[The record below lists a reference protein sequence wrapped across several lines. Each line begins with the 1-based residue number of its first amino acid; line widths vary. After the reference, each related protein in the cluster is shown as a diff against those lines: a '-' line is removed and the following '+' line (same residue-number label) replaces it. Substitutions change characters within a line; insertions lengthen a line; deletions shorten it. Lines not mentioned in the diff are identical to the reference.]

1 MEYETPENQEILLYF
16 FRNYDVRREVR
27 MCALDLSSE
36 SAFALHDFSEGS
48 TPKVVPSCSTLSII
62 TRYMIKRRQESE
74 SAYIF
79 FTKDAF
85 TFKPLV
91 MKVLRPYSDTRYN
104 LSTVTE
110 RQRCQLEAFQQ
121 NCIFTPEV
129 YIGLARLYNR
139 PSEEDHILIGDI
151 IQHPVQAALEQDAE
165 YALVMERLP
174 DEQRLDQL
182 LKGDENA
189 VQDLLY
195 TLTSHIAFL
204 HNHRTPS
211 LTAEESTYWGSYP
224 QLQRKLE
231 ENLAFLALVVGKVN
245 SSSMNATIERLRTG
259 LREVFTEECYAHYL
273 EQRIRAGYIKH
284 CHGDIKSPNIWI
296 MPDSATGHQQNLC
309 VKLLDAI
316 DFNPLFCNIDIL
328 SDFAMLVI
336 DVWARTWSATLA
348 HRMIDDYLQL
358 THQDDMPTRTIFEF
372 YLVEKSIVAA
382 TINILFDNQ
391 LELGLRLLDLAQEHL
406 DHLLLS
412 LLYQPA

>member
-1 MEYETPENQEILLYF
+1 
-16 FRNYDVRREVR
+16 
-27 MCALDLSSE
+27 MCAMNLSSV
-36 SAFALHDFSEGS
+36 SVFTLQDISEGS
-48 TPKVVPSCSTLSII
+48 GPENVLSYPTLSAVN
-62 TRYMIKRRQESE
+62 RYLIKSRQESE
-74 SAYIF
+74 SSWIF
-79 FTKDAF
+79 FTSDPF

-91 MKVLRPYSDTRYN
+91 MKVLRPYSDSRYN
-104 LSTVTE
+104 LSTVIE

-121 NCIFTPEV
+121 NRLFTPEA
-129 YIGLARLYNR
+129 YIGLARLHNQ
-139 PSEEDHILIGDI
+139 PSEVDHILIGNI

-165 YALVMERLP
+165 YALIMERLP

-182 LKGDENA
+182 LQGDENA

-204 HNHRTPS
+204 HKHRTPS
-211 LTAEESTYWGSYP
+211 LTAEKSAYWGSYS

-245 SSSMNATIERLRTG
+245 SSSMNATIEQLRTG
-259 LREVFTEECYAHYL
+259 LREVFTEECYAPYL
-273 EQRIRAGYIKH
+273 EQRVQAGYIKH

-296 MPDSATGHQQNLC
+296 MPDSANDHQQHLC

-358 THQDDMPTRTIFEF
+358 THQEDMPTRTIFEF
-372 YLVEKSIVAA
+372 YLVEKAIVAA

-406 DHLLLS
+406 DYLLHC